1 MTTHTDAPADDLVER
16 LERLARSATRGLW
29 IVSRSRNQTVN
40 VRCVEQPHA
49 PSVANIPARLNRTED
64 ADFIADACPD
74 NILALTAR
82 IRSLEAQRDEAV
94 GLLRRSNEA
103 LANVTAFEWDAREIM
118 GNTNFEIC
126 KHAREQV
133 RAFLDSLTEKR

>member
-1 MTTHTDAPADDLVER
+1 MTTHTDAPADDLV
-16 LERLARSATRGLW
+16 
-29 IVSRSRNQTVN
+29 
-40 VRCVEQPHA
+40 
-49 PSVANIPARLNRTED
+49 ARLTARRTQKRWVLTGRGGYVQRD
-64 ADFIADACPD
+64 NPD
-74 NILALTAR
+74 RLCSEAAAR